1 MDTRYSRENLHL
13 LSVLLMIKYIDN
25 ADSSSCK
32 NKEKG
37 DKDQFRILVKL
48 FGSGFKKIWR

>member
-32 NKEKG
+32 NKEKRG
-37 DKDQFRILVKL
+37 QRSVPYTGKAL
-48 FGSGFKKIWR
+48 W